1 MRPRAAYD
9 ELVRRVKEEAVLA
22 SCAHVLGWDEETY
35 MPPAGIAHRA
45 EQQAMLAGLLH
56 DRATDPRLGELLAAV
71 EGSDLVTDP
80 DSDQAVNVREL
91 RRLYDR
97 AMRLPRSLVEEFARI
112 TSVAQR
118 EWITAYE
125 RSDWAHFQPWVE
137 KVVAL
142 KRAEAAA
149 LRPGDDLYETML
161 DEYEP
166 GMTVRQ
172 VAVLF
177 DALRGELIELVG
189 AIRASSRRP
198 NLSVLQGTYPLDRQR
213 RFGEAVAAAIGFDF
227 RRGRLDT
234 SPHPFFTC
242 LGPDDYRITTRFNP
256 HTFGDGLFGILHEV
270 GHALYEQGLDPAAY
284 GLPMGDS
291 ISVGIHESQARLW
304 ENTVGRSLSF
314 WTHFYPQAG
323 AYFPEVLHEV
333 SLNEFYFAINHV
345 APSLN
350 RVRADEVTY
359 NLHILIRF
367 ELERALVAGDLAA
380 ADLPRAW
387 NEQYRLYLGVSPA
400 DDREGCLQDGHWGGG
415 LIGYFPTY
423 TLGNLFAA
431 QLFDRAST
439 ELGNLD
445 DDFSQGRFDRLLR
458 WLQERVYCHGQR
470 YPAAQLIERTT
481 GAPPDH
487 HPLLA
492 YLRRKY
498 GGLYRLGNGSV

>member
-1 MRPRAAYD
+1 MQPRAAYD
-9 ELVRRVKEEAVLA
+9 ELIRRVKEEAVLA

-35 MPPAGIAHRA
+35 MPRGGVAHRA
-45 EQQAMLAGLLH
+45 EQQALLAGLLH

-71 EGSDLVTDP
+71 EGSDLVADP
-80 DSDQAVNVREL
+80 DSAYAVNVREL

-97 AMRLPRSLVEEFARI
+97 ATRLPRSLVEEFARI

-118 EWITAYE
+118 QWVTAHE
-125 RSDWAHFQPWVE
+125 KSDWSLFWPWVE

-172 VAVLF
+172 VAALF
-177 DALRGELIELVG
+177 DALRGELVDLVG
-189 AIRASSRRP
+189 SIRASSRRP
-198 NLSVLQGTYPLDRQR
+198 NPSVLHRIYPLERQR
-213 RFGEAVAAAIGFDF
+213 RFGEAVAAEVGFDF

-234 SPHPFFTC
+234 SPHPFFTS
-242 LGPDDYRITTRFNP
+242 LGPDDYRITTRF
-256 HTFGDGLFGILHEV
+256 HVQKFSDGLFGILHEV

-284 GLPMGDS
+284 GLPMGES
-291 ISVGIHESQARLW
+291 VSVGVHESQARLW

-314 WTHFYPQAG
+314 WRHFFPQAC
-323 AYFPEVLHEV
+323 ALFPEALGDV
-333 SLNEFYFAINHV
+333 SLDEFYFAINHV

-380 ADLPRAW
+380 ADVPGAW
-387 NEQYRLYLGVSPA
+387 NEQYRRYLGVNPP
-400 DDREGCLQDGHWGGG
+400 DDTEGCLQDGHWGGG

-431 QLFDRAST
+431 QLFERVFTD
-439 ELGNLD
+439 LGNLD
-445 DDFSQGRFDRLLR
+445 DDFSRGRLDRLLG
-458 WLQERVYCHGQR
+458 WLQKQVYRHGQR
-470 YPAAQLIERTT
+470 YTAARLIEQAT

-492 YLRRKY
+492 GLRRKY
-498 GGLYRLGNGSV
+498 GELYGL